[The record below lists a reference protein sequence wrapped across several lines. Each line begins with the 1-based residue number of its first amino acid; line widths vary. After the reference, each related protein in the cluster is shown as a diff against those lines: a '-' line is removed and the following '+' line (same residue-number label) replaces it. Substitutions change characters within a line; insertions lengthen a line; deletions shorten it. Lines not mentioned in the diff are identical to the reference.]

1 MATATRTT
9 RPVSPSVTPT
19 PVIRSAVRVP
29 RTPVAPPRPLQV
41 APPVLRLNA
50 GLGGGMPLP
59 VAVQAPIEQSFGA
72 DLSGVRV
79 HSGSEAAQAA
89 RMMSAR
95 AFAYGSNIVLG
106 GGEQATDLPLIAHE
120 AAHTLQQRAVPTIQR
135 FSSPH
140 DSPHEREAH
149 AAAHAVVQGQSFAV
163 TQFTTPQIQ
172 RLGLSDA
179 LDYFADKANNIPGF
193 RMFTIVLGVNPI
205 TMNRVERSPANI
217 MRAIVEFMPGGALIT
232 QALDEYGVF
241 DKVGRWVEEQITSL
255 GMVGSSIKAA
265 ISQFLD
271 SLSWSDIFNLGDVW
285 ERAKRI
291 FTQPIDQIIN
301 FVKGLVNG
309 ILDFI
314 KDAILKPLAK
324 LAEGTRGWDLLIA
337 VLGKNPITGEAVPQ
351 NAETLIG
358 GFMKLIGQEEIW
370 ENMKKANAIGRAW
383 TWFKT
388 ALSELLGFVQQI
400 PRLFIAAVKSL
411 ELADIVKPWNAFKKV
426 ATVFGDFIG
435 NFISWAGKTIWKLL
449 EIIFEVVA
457 PAALPYL
464 KKAQAAFRTILK
476 APAVFVGHLVRAG
489 KRGFEKFA
497 TNFFEH
503 LKTALIRWIT
513 GPLGDAG
520 VYIPKSFSLMEI
532 VKLVLSVLGLTWQNV
547 RSKLVKIIPE
557 PVLVGLEKT
566 AGILVTLIKDGPAAA
581 WEQIK
586 AELTDLK
593 DQLISQVVEMVTSEV
608 VKAAVKKLV
617 MMLNPAGAF
626 VQAIIAIYNTITFF
640 VEKIKQIAAVVG
652 SFIDSISAIANGQT
666 EPAANRVEQTMA
678 NTLTLVIG
686 FLAKFAGLGDIPQ
699 KVVGV
704 IKKIRQPI
712 DKGLDKIVT
721 WLGKMLK
728 KLGSAITQAGLP
740 HDPNERFKQGV
751 AAAEKVI
758 NRFSGRKVGKAIL
771 TPLLAGIK
779 IRYGFRILEV
789 YQSGRYWW
797 LNAELNPAT
806 KKKTYVE
813 VEGAGGASTTDEETV
828 HIHGEVNPEKDKP
841 KHRVNKVGPDSV
853 ISEKDLDFS
862 RPSFRSKTIKEVR
875 KLHVAK
881 GRSGAI
887 MDGRGRFKG
896 KKWHRRHVVPWG
908 DMKRHYQDVFT
919 NKLVK
924 DASKILEKEFSGFKQ
939 ERRTVVQLIKKMA
952 KDAFNDEKN
961 IWIGIGK
968 ENSSIQDVLDIDIAD
983 ESLLSKKGNIVQ
995 AKIDSLIAEFI
1006 ARHAIG
1012 GYTFKVSKSNETVIE
1027 WEVEYLE

>member
-400 PRLFIAAVKSL
+400 PALFIAAVKSL

-721 WLGKMLK
+721 WLGKMLDKVKGAIGGK
-728 KLGSAITQAGLP
+728 KDDKRTPEQKNADLQRGMDEGEAMLTVAEPDLDAVHKRLP
-740 HDPNERFKQGV
+740 SIKNKY
-751 AAAEKVI
+751 K
-758 NRFSGRKVGKAIL
+758 L
-771 TPLLAGIK
+771 TK
-779 IRYGFRILEV
+779 LELIV
-789 YQSGRYWW
+789 DS
-797 LNAELNPAT
+797 T
-806 KKKTYVE
+806 
-813 VEGAGGASTTDEETV
+813 TTDEETV

-841 KHRVNKVGPDSV
+841 KHRVKKGGPDSV

-1012 GYTFKVSKSNETVIE
+1012 GYTFKVAKSNETVIE